1 MALPNITSVITK
13 KATSHE
19 IKASSRYLEIVGF
32 QENSEFTIT
41 VETAN
46 NSKVYGRA
54 NEVTVVPVLKG

>member
-32 QENSEFTIT
+32 HENSEFTIT
-41 VETAN
+41 VETA